1 MLSQRGHVTFIHA
14 GVTKFTVR
22 CRQLL
27 LLKPRLSGFHA
38 KHTPHVCPGK
48 MDLLR
53 PNTQHIQHRQLNLFK
68 IFTQPLTHNS
78 LLTLLG
84 HVTGWVFMCS
94 ELWTCCSS
102 SSWWAEGSGGRR
114 DFLHLVWTSLH
125 KQIFSFSKCAG
136 ICSQDCF
143 LTSAQ
148 QLLQTRRIRIQPWWL
163 FYRRE
168 LNFTPPDMLVTLC
181 FCKTADKLKLDVTVC
196 WNFSLLRSQFLFL
209 SCHDAVLVLWF
220 GLGTKKHLVT
230 LQKTLQN
237 LQRSS

>member
-22 CRQLL
+22 RRQLL
-27 LLKPRLSGFHA
+27 LLKTRLSGFHT

-48 MDLLR
+48 MDLLQ

-94 ELWTCCSS
+94 EPWTCCSS
-102 SSWWAEGSGGRR
+102 SSWWAEGSEGRR

-136 ICSQDCF
+136 ICSQDCS
-143 LTSAQ
+143 LKSAQ
-148 QLLQTRRIRIQPWWL
+148 QLLQTRRIRIQTWWL
-163 FYRRE
+163 FYRKE
-168 LNFTPPDMLVTLC
+168 LNFTPPDMLVTYVSA
-181 FCKTADKLKLDVTVC
+181 KPQIS
-196 WNFSLLRSQFLFL
+196 WNLMLLYVETFPYLGYSFYFSR
-209 SCHDAVLVLWF
+209 HDTVLVLW
-220 GLGTKKHLVT
+220 LG
-230 LQKTLQN
+230 
-237 LQRSS
+237 

>member
-168 LNFTPPDMLVTLC
+168 LNFTPPDMLVTYVSAKLQISRNLMLLYVETFPYLGHSFYFSLVTTLCLC
-181 FCKTADKLKLDVTVC
+181 FG
-196 WNFSLLRSQFLFL
+196 
-209 SCHDAVLVLWF
+209 LV
-220 GLGTKKHLVT
+220 
-230 LQKTLQN
+230 
-237 LQRSS
+237 